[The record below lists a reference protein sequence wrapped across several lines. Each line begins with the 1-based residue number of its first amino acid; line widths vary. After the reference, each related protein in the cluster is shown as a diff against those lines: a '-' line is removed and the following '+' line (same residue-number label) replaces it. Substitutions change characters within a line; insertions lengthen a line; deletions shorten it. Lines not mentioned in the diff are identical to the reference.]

1 MTSIK
6 VHCLVS
12 CFCEIIK
19 RRSDID
25 FRPFYFGLW
34 DGDFDITEGGII
46 SYHSENINHDH
57 YLLWYEKLYGMKV
70 NEWYD
75 HAKDKDSNVETFLQ
89 LVENKPENRYV
100 IVMVD
105 MSLLPERENKFH
117 QNRFRII

>member
-19 RRSDID
+19 RRGDID

-46 SYHSENINHDH
+46 SYHPKTLTMIII
-57 YLLWYEKLYGMKV
+57 YFGMK
-70 NEWYD
+70 NC
-75 HAKDKDSNVETFLQ
+75 
-89 LVENKPENRYV
+89 
-100 IVMVD
+100 MV
-105 MSLLPERENKFH
+105 LK
-117 QNRFRII
+117 

>member
-1 MTSIK
+1 MDESMTSIK

-34 DGDFDITEGGII
+34 DGDFDIIEGGII

-57 YLLWYEKLYGMKV
+57 IYFGLKNCTVLK
-70 NEWYD
+70 
-75 HAKDKDSNVETFLQ
+75 
-89 LVENKPENRYV
+89 
-100 IVMVD
+100 
-105 MSLLPERENKFH
+105 
-117 QNRFRII
+117 